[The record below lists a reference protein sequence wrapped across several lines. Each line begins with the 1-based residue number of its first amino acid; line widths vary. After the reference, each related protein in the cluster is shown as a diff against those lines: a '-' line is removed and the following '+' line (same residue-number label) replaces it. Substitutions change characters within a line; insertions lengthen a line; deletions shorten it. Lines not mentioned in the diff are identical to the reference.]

1 MIYLVSLSDLPD
13 LDNDISDL
21 SDLSELDHDLPDIS
35 VRTL

>member
-35 VRTL
+35 ARSI